1 MAALDPGE
9 AALQLR
15 QVTQLLTAAVDEIAT
30 CWEDETHEETHAST
44 ESAGIA
50 RQRDRPDPVKTILAA
65 LGHIESLVTEPHRLL
80 VDMST
85 SYLTSRALHIAADHD
100 IAGIIARAGDD
111 DGLHIGEL
119 ARLAVVDQNK
129 LCK

>member
-1 MAALDPGE
+1 MAALNPRE

-30 CWEDETHEETHAST
+30 RWEDKTLEETHVST
-44 ESAGIA
+44 ENVGIA
-50 RQRDRPDPVKTILAA
+50 RQHDRPDPVKTVLAA
-65 LGHIESLVTEPHRLL
+65 LGHVESLVTEPHRLL

-100 IAGIIARAGDD
+100 IAGIIARADGD
-111 DGLHIGEL
+111 DGLHVEEL
-119 ARLAVVDQNK
+119 ARLAAVDQDK